1 MAKEIKFSED
11 ARRAILRGVDAL
23 ANAVK
28 VTLGPK
34 GRNVVLERKFGS
46 PSIINDGVTIAK
58 EIELEDPFEN
68 MGAQLV
74 KEVATKTNDVA
85 GDGTT
90 TATLLAQ
97 AIIRE
102 GLKNVAAGANPMGI
116 RKGIEKAVAEVV
128 LEIEKIAKPIK
139 GKESITQVAAVSAD
153 DEEIGQ
159 LIAEAMEKV
168 GKDGVITVEESKTS
182 HTELEVVEG
191 MQFDRGYISPY
202 MITDADKMEA
212 VLDDPY
218 VLITDKKIGNIQEI
232 LPMLEKVVQQGRQ
245 LLIIAEDV
253 EGEALATLV
262 VNKLRGTFT
271 AVAVKAPGFGD
282 RRKAMLQDIAVLTGG
297 QVITEELGLDL
308 KTTTTDMLG
317 RARQVRVNKENTII
331 VDGNGEPAEISARIQ
346 QIRQQLEETTSEFDK
361 EKLQERL
368 AKLAG
373 GVAVI
378 KVGAATETELKEKK
392 LRMED
397 ALNATRAA
405 VEEGIVAGGG
415 TALVNVIRAVERVEA
430 TYPVGDEKT
439 GVGIIKRALE
449 EPVRQIAHN
458 AGLEGSVV
466 VERLKKEA
474 LGIGFNARTG
484 EWVNMMEAGIVD
496 PAKVTRYALQNAASV
511 AAMVLTTE
519 AVVADKPEE
528 NKGGTP
534 DMSGMGGMGGMG
546 GMM

>member
-1 MAKEIKFSED
+1 MAKEIKFGED
-11 ARRAILRGVDAL
+11 ARRAMLRGVDAL
-23 ANAVK
+23 ANTVK

-46 PSIINDGVTIAK
+46 PLIANDGVTIAK
-58 EIELEDPFEN
+58 EIEVEDPFEN

-97 AIIRE
+97 SIIRE

-139 GKESITQVAAVSAD
+139 GKESITQVAAVSAN

-182 HTELEVVEG
+182 STELEVVEG

-308 KTTTTDMLG
+308 KTTSTDMLG